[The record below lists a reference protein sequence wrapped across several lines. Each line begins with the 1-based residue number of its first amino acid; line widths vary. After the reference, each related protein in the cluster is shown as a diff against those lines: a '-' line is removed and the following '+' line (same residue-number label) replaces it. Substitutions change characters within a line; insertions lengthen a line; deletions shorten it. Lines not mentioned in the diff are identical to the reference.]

1 MNRKSTLFNSY
12 NKNHTLKKKRN
23 CFIFTGASISFDSIL
38 LWVDISSTFMGLTVF
53 FAILQVME
61 LLGLNQH
68 VAILSSTL
76 KVKAIRNFD

>member
-1 MNRKSTLFNSY
+1 MKGSSYSTD
-12 NKNHTLKKKRN
+12 KINHTQIY
-23 CFIFTGASISFDSIL
+23 FIITGGTISFDLIL

-68 VAILSSTL
+68 IAILSSTL
-76 KVKAIRNFD
+76 RVRTSSA